1 MMAVANP
8 ALEKFAAQLG
18 HELVLAQV
26 LIRRRSAGYELRHA
40 DDRDRPEAELRPIP
54 LTGLRALAQFTADGA
69 FRPLKSAPNLQT
81 GWRATTANDAEL
93 EQALN
98 QLYPGAVADWFA
110 AQSHP
115 PPVTNFREFAR
126 RQTGMYRITQKLT
139 DAQAALV
146 IRAGCHRSFCW
157 KRRLWSVE
165 GLAPDAPA
173 EKSLIPCLEPC
184 ALLLEF
190 ARAAMRNEQ
199 AEKLPLPLSPQEAA
213 TLRAALEALAGAPQ
227 RRSRDADFGAADNP
241 RRAQLLLEKLRPL
254 FQPAR
259 DDTEAETEES

>member
-1 MMAVANP
+1 MAVANP
-8 ALEKFAAQLG
+8 ALEKFVAQLG

-26 LIRRRSAGYELRHA
+26 LIRRRSPDYELRHM
-40 DDRDRPEAELRPIP
+40 DDRDRPEAELQPIAF
-54 LTGLRALAQFTADGA
+54 TGLRALAQFTADGA

-81 GWRATTANDAEL
+81 GWRATTANDVEL
-93 EQALN
+93 ERALN

-110 AQSHP
+110 VQSDP
-115 PPVTNFREFAR
+115 PPVTNFREFTR

-157 KRRLWSVE
+157 KRRLWSVA
-165 GLAPDAPA
+165 GLAPDAPG

-199 AEKLPLPLSPQEAA
+199 ADKLPLPLSPQEAA

-227 RRSRDADFGAADNP
+227 RPSREGDFGAAENP
-241 RRAQLLLEKLRPL
+241 RRAQLLLEKLHPL
-254 FQPAR
+254 LQPAR
-259 DDTEAETEES
+259 DDTEAETEEG